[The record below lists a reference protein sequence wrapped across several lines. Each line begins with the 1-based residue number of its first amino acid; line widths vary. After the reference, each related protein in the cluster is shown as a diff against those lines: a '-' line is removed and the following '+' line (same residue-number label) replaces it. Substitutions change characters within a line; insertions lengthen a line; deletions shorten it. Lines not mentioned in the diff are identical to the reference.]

1 MRKHLPLLL
10 ILLAVGLGYWLL
22 AGTPEDGDPVEWE
35 GDAGM
40 DPGEDDAADGRG
52 DPTELDVSKRARTKA
67 RPKRVFQPADPR
79 TLPKGV
85 LLVVPVGPDLK
96 PLMNEGLHILVTPRG
111 QRATKQGVYDVATGA
126 RRFERV
132 IAGPVDVK
140 VTGDHIICRTTQ
152 AVVKRDAETT
162 FELHLEMAGAVKYDV
177 TTYAKTR
184 PKRVLLELFDFDG
197 QPADAWFQERT
208 SRAMTQPRKSKS
220 LTLGPEGVVFG
231 IRPGRYRMK
240 VTNIESEEW
249 DDAEITVE
257 GGKTVPLTLT
267 VRR

>member
-22 AGTPEDGDPVEWE
+22 ASSPDDGTPEDWE
-35 GDAGM
+35 SDVAEN
-40 DPGEDDAADGRG
+40 PGEDGAMGEPSA
-52 DPTELDVSKRARTKA
+52 PTELDVSERAGKRKK
-67 RPKRVFQPADPR
+67 PERVWQPPDPR
-79 TLPKGV
+79 KLPKGV
-85 LLVVPVGPDLK
+85 LRVVAMGPDLK
-96 PLMNEGLHILVTPRG
+96 PLMDQGLNVLVTPRG
-111 QRATKQGVYDVATGA
+111 QRVTKLGVYEEASGA

-132 IAGPVDVK
+132 IAGPVGVR
-140 VTGDHIICRTTQ
+140 VTGDHVIGRTVE
-152 AVVKRDAETT
+152 AVVKRDTETT
-162 FELHLEMAGAVKYDV
+162 LEVHLEKAGAVKYDV

-184 PKRVLLELFDFDG
+184 PKKVLLELFDFDG
-197 QPADAWFQERT
+197 RPADAWFQERT

-257 GGKTVPLTLT
+257 VGKTLPLTLT

>member
-1 MRKHLPLLL
+1 MRKHLPILL

-22 AGTPEDGDPVEWE
+22 AGGPEDRSTDAWE
-35 GDAGM
+35 GEALEGP
-40 DPGEDDAADGRG
+40 PGEDAPEAGTA
-52 DPTELDVSKRARTKA
+52 PTELDVSKRAGRKKK
-67 RPKRVFQPADPR
+67 PERVFQPADPR

-85 LLVVPVGPDLK
+85 LVVLPVGPDLK
-96 PLMNEGLHILVTPRG
+96 PLMDRGLNILVTPRG
-111 QRATKQGVYDVATGA
+111 QRATKHGVYDDDTGA

-132 IAGPVDVK
+132 IAGPVDVR
-140 VTGDHIICRTTQ
+140 VTGDHIICRTAE
-152 AVVKRDAETT
+152 AVVKRDSETT

-177 TTYAKTR
+177 ITYAKTR
-184 PKRVLLELFDFDG
+184 PKKVLLELFDFDG
-197 QPADAWFQERT
+197 QPTDAWFQERT
-208 SRAMTQPRKSKS
+208 SRAMTQPRKTKS

-240 VTNIESEEW
+240 VTSIESEEW

-257 GGKTVPLTLT
+257 EGKTLPLSLT